1 MIVCPDCGHANI
13 VGADTCE
20 QCQQPLVAFDTQ
32 TLASD
37 VERSLIEDPISVLKT
52 NPAVTVAPDT
62 RVGDVLKLLVDYSV
76 GCVLVVDDDQL
87 VGVFSERDALMHLNV
102 EAAQLADQP
111 VSKFMTASPTTLEV
125 THKIA
130 FALHRMDLGG
140 YRHIP
145 ILTDGK
151 PSGILSIRNILAYL
165 TAKAAA
171 ERDASA

>member
-1 MIVCPDCGHANI
+1 MIVCPDCGHENI

-20 QCQQPLVAFDTQ
+20 QCQQPLCMFDKQAPT
-32 TLASD
+32 SD

-52 NPAVTVAPDT
+52 NPAVTVTPDT
-62 RVGDVLKLLVDYSV
+62 PVGNVLKLLVDRSV
-76 GCVLVVDDDQL
+76 GCVLVMDDEQL
-87 VGVFSERDALMHLNV
+87 VGVFSERDALMRLNV
-102 EAAQLADQP
+102 DAAELADQP
-111 VSKFMTASPTTLEV
+111 VSKFMTASPSTLEV

-171 ERDASA
+171 ERDTSV